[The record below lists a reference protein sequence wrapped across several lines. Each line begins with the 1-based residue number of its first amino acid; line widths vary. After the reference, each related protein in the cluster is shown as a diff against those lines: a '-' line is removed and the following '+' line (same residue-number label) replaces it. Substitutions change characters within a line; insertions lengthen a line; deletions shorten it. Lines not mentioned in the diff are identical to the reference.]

1 MKWRRALLENKL
13 PRGKHF
19 HRIIYCYQFEL
30 GQEFT
35 PAGRRVSS
43 LKDVTNK
50 LRAYLLS
57 WIIVGILAA
66 RVKIERRKRVESGK

>member
-19 HRIIYCYQFEL
+19 RRIIYCYQFEL

-35 PAGRRVSS
+35 PAGRRVS

-57 WIIVGILAA
+57 WIIVFGILAA